1 METAGH
7 IIGFCAL
14 ILIFLSY
21 QLHDKKKLLLIQ
33 TVSTTLVCIQY
44 ILIGAYSGFALN
56 IVCIIRNIIFYNRD
70 KKFFSSLFF
79 PIFFACVIPLIS
91 LLSWDGY
98 YSIFIVIGLMI
109 NTICLGICSP
119 QNLRIASLLCC
130 TLIIIYNICARSY
143 SGIVNETIT
152 IISSII
158 GIIRYIR
165 LQKSTETK
173 S

>member
-1 METAGH
+1 METIGH

-14 ILIFLSY
+14 ILIFISY
-21 QLHDKKKLLLIQ
+21 QIHDKKKLILIQ
-33 TVSTTLVCIQY
+33 TISTTLVCIQY

-109 NTICLGICSP
+109 NTICLGICSA

-130 TLIIIYNICARSY
+130 TLIIIYNVFCHLW
-143 SGIVNETIT
+143 GGVLNEFLAIA
-152 IISSII
+152 SSAV
-158 GIIRYIR
+158 GLYRYR
-165 LQKSTETK
+165 NQTYEKS
-173 S
+173 

>member
-1 METAGH
+1 METIGH

-14 ILIFLSY
+14 ILIFISY
-21 QLHDKKKLLLIQ
+21 QIHDKKKLILIQ
-33 TVSTTLVCIQY
+33 TISTALVCIQY

-56 IVCIIRNIIFYNRD
+56 IVGIIRNIVFYNRD
-70 KKFFSSLFF
+70 KKFFSGLFF
-79 PIFFACVIPLIS
+79 PIFFACVIPLVS

-98 YSIFIVIGLMI
+98 FSIFIVIGLMI
-109 NTICLGICSP
+109 NTICLGICST
-119 QNLRIASLLCC
+119 QALRISTIVSC

-152 IISSII
+152 MISSII

-173 S
+173 

>member
-1 METAGH
+1 METIGH

-14 ILIFLSY
+14 ILIFISY
-21 QLHDKKKLLLIQ
+21 QIHDKKKLILIQ
-33 TVSTTLVCIQY
+33 TISTTLVCIQY

-109 NTICLGICSP
+109 NTICLGICSA

-130 TLIIIYNICARSY
+130 TLIIIYNVCAHSY
-143 SGIVNETIT
+143 SGIVNETVT

-158 GIIRYIR
+158 GIFRYVR
-165 LQKSTETK
+165 LQNSTK
-173 S
+173 AK